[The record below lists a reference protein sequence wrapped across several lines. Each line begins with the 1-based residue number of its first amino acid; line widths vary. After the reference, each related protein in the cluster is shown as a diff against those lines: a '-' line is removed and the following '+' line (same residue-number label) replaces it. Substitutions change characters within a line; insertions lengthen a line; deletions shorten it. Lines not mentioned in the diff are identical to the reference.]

1 MRTHR
6 KEKKHDNSNVITHSS
21 SRFSHAALRN
31 ISNAMNPLLDFLI
44 EAVSIVRSAD
54 ARAAQTG
61 INVACLAT
69 SSTQAEV
76 ILRESDLVRRFL
88 ALHPASQD
96 VIESGKDPLQKERDD
111 LAKFRKKM
119 AARREK
125 KRKEEERKK
134 RLYSSGDGRAKKK

>member
-1 MRTHR
+1 
-6 KEKKHDNSNVITHSS
+6 
-21 SRFSHAALRN
+21 
-31 ISNAMNPLLDFLI
+31 MNPLLDFLI